1 MIHAAGMLSNIQEK
15 LLIRKATREDVPV
28 IVQLLAHD
36 PLGKTREVAT
46 DPLPDAYYSA
56 FQAIDDDPN
65 QYLAVMEHEGRV
77 IGTLQLSF
85 IPGLSLVGSW
95 RAQVEAV
102 RIDEAFRGHGLG
114 EYFMQW
120 CVIQAKQRQCSLLQ
134 LTTDKTRKDAHRF
147 YERFGFVASH
157 EGMKLRL

>member
-1 MIHAAGMLSNIQEK
+1 MIDSAGMTL
-15 LLIRKATREDVPV
+15 DG
-28 IVQLLAHD
+28 D
-36 PLGKTREVAT
+36 
-46 DPLPDAYYSA
+46 DSA
-56 FQAIDDDPN
+56 F
-65 QYLAVMEHEGRV
+65 HEPSRRSIFLDANPSPESPSPHFPRG
-77 IGTLQLSF
+77 

-134 LTTDKTRKDAHRF
+134 LTTDKARKDAHRF